1 VPIAAPRY
9 RLISILAAG
18 APEQPGV
25 YALWHDEEMIY
36 LGRAASIRRRLAE
49 HLQRSDAPCL
59 LEATHYT
66 WELAL
71 RPEAR
76 EAELLA
82 EFRSRYGRL
91 PRCNG
96 KAA

>member
-1 VPIAAPRY
+1 VPIAAPHY

-25 YALWHDEEMIY
+25 YALWHDDEMIY
-36 LGRAASIRRRLAE
+36 LGRAASIRQRLAD
-49 HLQRSDAPCL
+49 HLQRSDSPCL
-59 LEATHYT
+59 LDATHYT

-71 RPEAR
+71 HPEAR
-76 EAELLA
+76 EAELL
-82 EFRSRYGRL
+82 EQFRRRYGRL

>member
-1 VPIAAPRY
+1 MPIAAPRY
-9 RLISILAAG
+9 RLSSIIAHG
-18 APEQPGV
+18 APEQGGV
-25 YALWHDEEMIY
+25 YALWQDDDMIY
-36 LGRAASIRRRLAE
+36 LGRAASIRQSLLD
-49 HLQRSDAPCL
+49 HLQRSDSPCL

-82 EFRSRYGRL
+82 QFRSRHGRL
-91 PRCNG
+91 PRCNR
-96 KAA
+96 AA